1 MTARGLRSLCVF
13 LVLLGISSSAAA
25 QTFTLHLVGQPGEWI
40 TLGQTLT
47 FTQADASLYFIR
59 RNSADGVT
67 FNGVDFGILDSA
79 GSLWDVSFNAP
90 RAAAFIADNY
100 EEAQRFPFNSPTK
113 PGLIQSGEWRTCS
126 YVDGRFVVREVV
138 FGAANE
144 VLSLAVD
151 FEQHCDFTPPLFGF
165 VRYNS
170 TIPLVVPTPNAAA
183 GPDLVVD
190 EGQLVP
196 LDGSKSSDGDGSI
209 VAYRWL
215 QQSGPTVVLSDPTAA
230 VATFVAPQVPT
241 GGSDLAFQLTV
252 TDNDGNV
259 DTDTAKFHV
268 ANHYDPTS
276 SLHVIGQD
284 NDFLLGPVERL
295 FTVNDG
301 YFRAF
306 LDMGQSIYVEYQGE
320 GSSWL
325 MAFAAPGNGPLL
337 PGVYEGA
344 TRYPFQAANEPG
356 LDLSVGETGAGCNQ
370 LTGRF
375 VVHEAEYGPLRTVVS
390 FAADFEV
397 TCVGATGTVTGTVR
411 FNDALPKPYPVLTI
425 AVTDSPDPVKV
436 KNTLTYQ
443 ITLRNQGAVDAAG
456 VVLQTAFSDRITP
469 VSADPRCAVTATT
482 ARCTVGQLPAGAST
496 TLNVA
501 VKPGRKG
508 VLTGST
514 TATATGLAPVGPI
527 TTATQVQ

>member
-1 MTARGLRSLCVF
+1 M
-13 LVLLGISSSAAA
+13 
-25 QTFTLHLVGQPGEWI
+25 
-40 TLGQTLT
+40 
-47 FTQADASLYFIR
+47 
-59 RNSADGVT
+59 
-67 FNGVDFGILDSA
+67 
-79 GSLWDVSFNAP
+79 
-90 RAAAFIADNY
+90 
-100 EEAQRFPFNSPTK
+100 
-113 PGLIQSGEWRTCS
+113 
-126 YVDGRFVVREVV
+126 
-138 FGAANE
+138 
-144 VLSLAVD
+144 
-151 FEQHCDFTPPLFGF
+151 
-165 VRYNS
+165 
-170 TIPLVVPTPNAAA
+170 
-183 GPDLVVD
+183 
-190 EGQLVP
+190 
-196 LDGSKSSDGDGSI
+196 
-209 VAYRWL
+209 AYPWL

-259 DTDTAKFHV
+259 DTDTVKFHV

-456 VVLQTAFSDRITP
+456 VVLQTAFSDKITP
-469 VSADPRCAVTATT
+469 VSADPRCTLTAT
-482 ARCTVGQLPAGAST
+482 AAGCTVGALPAGAST